1 MVLRLFNY
9 ALLSR
14 FQPLFDDS
22 VSALA
27 VQPYFSLPLEYH
39 RHTFSHVVEVEDAEE
54 FVNLVLTI
62 EVDGYRTRRPLGEDK
77 TKVPVTFCLVKKL
90 NGGVR
95 KRIQFKEIS
104 GTKTHQSAVK
114 TQGKMRCHRVEVP
127 KPYRMFL
134 GHRLAGR

>member
-1 MVLRLFNY
+1 MVLRFFNY

-14 FQPLFDDS
+14 FQPLFDDG

-54 FVNLVLTI
+54 FVDLVLTV

-77 TKVPVTFCLVKKL
+77 PKVPVRLCQVKQL

-95 KRIQFKEIS
+95 KRIQFKDIS
-104 GTKTHQSAVK
+104 GTKTHQNAVK
-114 TQGKMRCHRVEVP
+114 TQGKMQCHRVEVP
-127 KPYRMFL
+127 KPNRMFL
-134 GHRLAGR
+134 GHRL